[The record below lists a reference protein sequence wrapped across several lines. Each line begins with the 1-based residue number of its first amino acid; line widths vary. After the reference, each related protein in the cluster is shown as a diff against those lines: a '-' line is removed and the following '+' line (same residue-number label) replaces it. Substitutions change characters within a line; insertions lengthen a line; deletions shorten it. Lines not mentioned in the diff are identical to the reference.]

1 MPWYLKGNT
10 QATPVMAVQVGFVRS
25 STGQAEV
32 WVLAQSP
39 QLFVTTV
46 PLESTMVAHQ
56 GVGELA

>member
-10 QATPVMAVQVGFVRS
+10 QATPVMAVQVGLVRS

-39 QLFVTTV
+39 QLLVTTV
-46 PLESTMVAHQ
+46 PLESTLVAHH

>member
-1 MPWYLKGNT
+1 
-10 QATPVMAVQVGFVRS
+10 MAVQVGLVRS

-39 QLFVTTV
+39 QLLVTTV
-46 PLESTMVAHQ
+46 PLESTMVAHH